1 MKNPCKFELNW
12 FYCSRYNSAAK
23 HAQLVG
29 RSTAQLLQLLVDQL
43 GKNFLKNCPILYDY
57 YKLRSKKG
65 KWNKFVH
72 YPKNEVLYT
81 WLLSVLKI
89 SNKIHM
95 YDFKFT
101 FYTIISL
108 SNTWGESKSP
118 RMLQFLSTAVHVITS
133 FSASITK
140 AGWDV

>member
-1 MKNPCKFELNW
+1 MEFQIGRHEESLQVWAKLVRKS
-12 FYCSRYNSAAK
+12 YCSRYNSAAK

-43 GKNFLKNCPILYDY
+43 GKNSLKNCPILYDY
-57 YKLRSKKG
+57 YKLRNKKG

-89 SNKIHM
+89 SNEIHM
-95 YDFKFT
+95 YDFNN
-101 FYTIISL
+101 L
-108 SNTWGESKSP
+108 SNTWGAP
-118 RMLQFLSTAVHVITS
+118 AVHVIIS